1 VGGNDIMRLRA
12 IYMMEQYRSMSVCID
27 THAPVSLES
36 WEHALSKF
44 ETLLQ
49 ETLYWDYAL
58 ILPPVGKL
66 LRGRTENRRIVMV
79 LCRSGIE
86 KLELEGPL
94 YNGNRTL
101 C

>member
-49 ETLYWDYAL
+49 ETLYWD
-58 ILPPVGKL
+58 
-66 LRGRTENRRIVMV
+66 
-79 LCRSGIE
+79 LCFDTTACWQVAAG
-86 KLELEGPL
+86 
-94 YNGNRTL
+94 
-101 C
+101 

>member
-1 VGGNDIMRLRA
+1 MLFL
-12 IYMMEQYRSMSVCID
+12 
-27 THAPVSLES
+27 SLKLCCKK
-36 WEHALSKF
+36 HC
-44 ETLLQ
+44 TGI
-49 ETLYWDYAL
+49 YAL

-66 LRGRTENRRIVMV
+66 LRGRTENRRIVLV